1 MRFPQLALS
10 IAPMRLNRNL
20 LWPAAALLF
29 AATVLPVLVY
39 YTGTQTLGPYS
50 KGGPLQFVG
59 DFYVSLAH
67 LRGAAWTLL
76 LGPAALVA
84 FWRMLVV
91 FAWPREAQSPKERR
105 EPRLTPPTSGETH

>member
-1 MRFPQLALS
+1 MIRIARPDDTESRALRFLQLALS
-10 IAPMRLNRNL
+10 IGAMRLNRNL

-29 AATVLPVLVY
+29 AAAVLPFLVY
-39 YTGTQTLGPYS
+39 YTGTQTLGPYA

-76 LGPAALVA
+76 LGPAAFVIFWRVLVA
-84 FWRMLVV
+84 Y
-91 FAWPREAQSPKERR
+91 AWPGNAQD
-105 EPRLTPPTSGETH
+105 PPD